1 MIKSKSP
8 QKPFDLKV
16 TKRFEREKRDN
27 VRIEATGVRL
37 LHVNKIIVNG
47 MLVKSIF
54 DFLKGCLLTV

>member
-37 LHVNKIIVNG
+37 LHVNRIIVNG

-54 DFLKGCLLTV
+54 DFLKGCLLPL